1 MRSQGNLCNLLFH
14 ILFKYITKHEL
25 FLSTLQNQRFF
36 ILYDRA
42 ICTDNEINMT
52 FTRHIV
58 PTFQYLSVK
67 AVIPTY
73 ICKVT
78 RAKESVAKALYAK
91 AVQDPRAKLSTIKSK
106 IKVL

>member
-1 MRSQGNLCNLLFH
+1 MRFQGNLCNVLFH

-25 FLSTLQNQRFF
+25 FPSTLQNQRFF

-42 ICTDNEINMT
+42 ICTDNKINMT

>member
-1 MRSQGNLCNLLFH
+1 MRFQGNLCNVLFH
-14 ILFKYITKHEL
+14 ILFKYIIKHEL

-52 FTRHIV
+52 FKRHIV

-91 AVQDPRAKLSTIKSK
+91 AVQDPRAKLSTIQSK